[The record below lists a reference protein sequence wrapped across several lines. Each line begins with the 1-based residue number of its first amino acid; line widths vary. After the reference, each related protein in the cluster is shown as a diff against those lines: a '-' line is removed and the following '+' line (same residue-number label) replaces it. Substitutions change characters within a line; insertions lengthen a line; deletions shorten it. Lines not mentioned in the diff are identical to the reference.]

1 MSLGLLTFLEFV
13 PPEKK
18 KKKKKKKKVI
28 SNLSDSVSAVSY
40 VLAS

>member
-18 KKKKKKKKVI
+18 KKEKKKKVI

>member
-1 MSLGLLTFLEFV
+1 MTFLEFV

-18 KKKKKKKKVI
+18 RKKKRKKVI

>member
-1 MSLGLLTFLEFV
+1 MSLGLLTVLEFV

-18 KKKKKKKKVI
+18 KEKKKKVI